1 MTVYFTQGELGAG
14 KGIYAAFVAW
24 RYYNNPDKNIRVAT
38 NYPLDT
44 YRLNKDSD
52 KDITVLPCSLRVED
66 LKSLGDGSP
75 PSYKDNFG
83 CLIIDEC
90 SEFLNSRDFKRHDR
104 LKMLDWFRHAR
115 KHHWDVY
122 FIVQHPDNLDS
133 QLRDAVSENLVML
146 RDLSK
151 IRIPLYS
158 TFKDMFPSKT
168 PRRDKRRKSLFPH
181 IVRAHIYYKKK
192 VAGEK
197 PIDNYSIMA
206 KEYYD
211 VYDTDFKFV
220 DGTELLNNKEVDMRA
235 PYTLL
240 PGKYLSA
247 PLSDWTNWHEGR
259 DMAPQN
265 ITRVTQ
271 LSSAEMP
278 DNVPPVTPEPP
289 ASAPVKKSRFG
300 FAFLLKTSLFLL
312 LAYVVWQF
320 VSRYVF
326 HSDAPV
332 VQTVRTSSGQVAYM
346 NENGQAVVPAVVP
359 APPPEPVISSRW
371 RLTGYLRL
379 PEKAGYFILRDTT
392 GNIRYFR
399 SDKPYAGQFT
409 QLTVDNEIV
418 TFYSGSATA
427 APSSPAMPD
436 LPGAVSG
443 GMSAAVQGSVS
454 SLLK

>member
-14 KGIYAAFVAW
+14 KGIFAAFIAS

-44 YRLNKDSD
+44 YLLGKDSD
-52 KDITVLPCSLRVED
+52 KDITVIPCSVRVED
-66 LKSLGDGSP
+66 LVFLGDGSP

-122 FIVQHPDNLDS
+122 FIVQHPDSLDS
-133 QLRDAVSENLVML
+133 QLRDAALENLVLL

-151 IRIPLYS
+151 IRIPFYTS
-158 TFKDMFPSKT
+158 FREMSGSKK
-168 PRRDKRRKSLFPH
+168 PRRDKRRNTLIPH
-181 IVRAHIYYKKK
+181 IVQVRIYYKKK
-192 VAGEK
+192 GVGDK
-197 PIDNYSIMA
+197 PIDFYSIVA
-206 KEYYD
+206 KHYYNF
-211 VYDTDFKFV
+211 YDTDFKFV
-220 DGTELLNNKEVDMRA
+220 DGTEYLNNKNIDMRA

-240 PGKYLSA
+240 PGKYLSS

-259 DMAPQN
+259 DIAVDNKLPEVSLMADN
-265 ITRVTQ
+265 K
-271 LSSAEMP
+271 P
-278 DNVPPVTPEPP
+278 DNKNDNKNDDK
-289 ASAPVKKSRFG
+289 SSGDKPVKKRRFRIIR
-300 FAFLLKTSLFLL
+300 LL
-312 LAYVVWQF
+312 LFCIFGYISWQF
-320 VSRYVF
+320 LSHYVF
-326 HSDAPV
+326 NSDKDTAK
-332 VQTVRTSSGQVAYM
+332 TGQVV
-346 NENGQAVVPAVVP
+346 NQQEQAVQYSAVPS
-359 APPPEPVISSRW
+359 PPPPPVISPRW
-371 RLTGYLRL
+371 RLTGYLKRSDT
-379 PEKAGYFILRDTT
+379 EGYFILRDTV

-399 SDKPYAGQFT
+399 SDSPYDGQFT
-409 QLTVDNEIV
+409 QIIVDNEIV

-436 LPGAVSG
+436 LPGVVSG
-443 GMSAAVQGSVS
+443 AMSGAVQGTAS